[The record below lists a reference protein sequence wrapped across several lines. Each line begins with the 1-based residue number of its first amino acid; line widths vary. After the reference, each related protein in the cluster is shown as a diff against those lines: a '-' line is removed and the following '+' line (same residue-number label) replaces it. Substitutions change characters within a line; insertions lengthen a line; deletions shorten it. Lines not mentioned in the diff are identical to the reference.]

1 MDGMPRKH
9 SCKERVDYLHLK
21 NRFGFRANRE
31 RKGEVSCFLLVAWGR
46 LSSIGEGEEREEEG
60 V

>member
-31 RKGEVSCFLLVAWGR
+31 RKGEVSCFLLVAWGE
-46 LSSIGEGEEREEEG
+46 LFSVG
-60 V
+60 